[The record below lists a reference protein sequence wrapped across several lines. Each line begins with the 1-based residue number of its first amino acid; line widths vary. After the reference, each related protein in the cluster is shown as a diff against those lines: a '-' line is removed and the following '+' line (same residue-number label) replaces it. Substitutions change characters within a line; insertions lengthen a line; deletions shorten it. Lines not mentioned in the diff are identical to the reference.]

1 MVKSGSRPPH
11 MVRGVMTTIV
21 LGVPMLYF
29 GVVAAYALASQLIA
43 GWLPSSWFSSN
54 AADWMFAMGTEGG
67 AADYFAFMLN
77 GLLAAGCYSA
87 IRWGFYGKS

>member
-1 MVKSGSRPPH
+1 MVKTGSRPPH

-29 GVVAAYALASQLIA
+29 GVVAAYALARQFVA
-43 GWLPSSWFSSN
+43 GWLPSSWFSGN
-54 AADWMFAMGTEGG
+54 AADWMFAMGVEGG
-67 AADYFAFMLN
+67 AASYFTFMLN
-77 GLLAAGCYSA
+77 AVLAAGCYAA